1 MLPTPFLVAVAGPQ
15 MFERATAKIKAA
27 AAEENR
33 QALMLFTVV
42 ASFLICNACRVA
54 FKLNEVLNYDKV
66 RLLQHGSL
74 LLNPSTAFLPAA
86 AGLILLLVV
95 LGDLGGTIVLQK
107 VGFLS
112 KSPKNSC
119 AWGSW
124 GDSC

>member
-1 MLPTPFLVAVAGPQ
+1 MVPNLFFLVAVAGPQ

-66 RLLQHGSL
+66 RITSTRYFNSL
-74 LLNPSTAFLPAA
+74 YFY
-86 AGLILLLVV
+86 
-95 LGDLGGTIVLQK
+95 Q
-107 VGFLS
+107 
-112 KSPKNSC
+112 PKARS
-119 AWGSW
+119 
-124 GDSC
+124 

>member
-1 MLPTPFLVAVAGPQ
+1 MVPYLLLFLVAVAGPQ

-66 RLLQHGSL
+66 RVT
-74 LLNPSTAFLPAA
+74 STR
-86 AGLILLLVV
+86 
-95 LGDLGGTIVLQK
+95 
-107 VGFLS
+107 
-112 KSPKNSC
+112 
-119 AWGSW
+119 
-124 GDSC
+124 

>member
-1 MLPTPFLVAVAGPQ
+1 MVPTPFLVAVAGPQ

-66 RLLQHGSL
+66 SLLQHGSFSP
-74 LLNPSTAFLPAA
+74 NPSTAFIFSLP
-86 AGLILLLVV
+86 
-95 LGDLGGTIVLQK
+95 
-107 VGFLS
+107 
-112 KSPKNSC
+112 
-119 AWGSW
+119 
-124 GDSC
+124 

>member
-1 MLPTPFLVAVAGPQ
+1 MKTCKEL
-15 MFERATAKIKAA
+15 
-27 AAEENR
+27 
-33 QALMLFTVV
+33 
-42 ASFLICNACRVA
+42 LICTKNSHLA
-54 FKLNEVLNYDKV
+54 DK
-66 RLLQHGSL
+66 
-74 LLNPSTAFLPAA
+74 FLPAA

-107 VGFLS
+107 IGFLS